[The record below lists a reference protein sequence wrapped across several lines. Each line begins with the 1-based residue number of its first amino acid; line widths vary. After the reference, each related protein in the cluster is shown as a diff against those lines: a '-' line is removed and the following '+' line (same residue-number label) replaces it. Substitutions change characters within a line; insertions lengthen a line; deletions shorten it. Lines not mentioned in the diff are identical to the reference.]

1 MSDWRGRGTAIGVLA
16 LLLGQLAL
24 LTAQVRDQESGATR
38 LESIALRLVA
48 PVARL
53 VSGTV
58 DLAASAGSGFK
69 SNEALRDEVRR
80 LEEEL
85 QSLRMERLR
94 LRSLDDQ
101 VERLSNALGYR
112 PPFQGELRLA
122 DVVYVDHASWL
133 QTLFLFMPG
142 RQAVPSSPV
151 TSSDGLVGR
160 VILAEGSYAKVQLV
174 TDRASG
180 VGAMIER
187 TRRQGIARGAG
198 REGLTLEYVPLQ
210 ADVQVG
216 DRVVTSGTDG
226 LYPRGVAIG
235 TVVEV
240 APGGELF
247 HSIRLAPAVDFGM
260 LDQAFVLLADS
271 LPGRLKGS
279 TSASP

>member
-1 MSDWRGRGTAIGVLA
+1 MSAWRTRGATIGVLA

-24 LTAQVRDQESGATR
+24 LTSQVREEGTGTSR
-38 LESIALRLVA
+38 LESITVRLVG

-53 VSGTV
+53 VSGTI
-58 DLAASAGSGFK
+58 DLAAATGSGFK
-69 SNEALRDEVRR
+69 SNEALREEVQELEGELQALR
-80 LEEEL
+80 LE
-85 QSLRMERLR
+85 QLR

-142 RQAVPSSPV
+142 RQAIPSSPV
-151 TSSDGLVGR
+151 TSVDGLVGR

-216 DRVVTSGTDG
+216 DRIVTSGTDG

-235 TVVEV
+235 TVIEV
-240 APGGELF
+240 VPGGELF
-247 HSIRLAPAVDFGM
+247 HAIRLSPAVDFGM
-260 LDQAFVLLADS
+260 LDQVFVLLADS

-279 TSASP
+279 SSASP

>member
-1 MSDWRGRGTAIGVLA
+1 MSGGRGRWTTLGVTA
-16 LLLGQLAL
+16 LLLAQLAL
-24 LTAQVRDQESGATR
+24 LTSQVREKESGATR
-38 LESIALRLVA
+38 LESIALRLVG

-53 VSGTV
+53 VSGSV
-58 DLAASAGSGFK
+58 DLASSAGSGFK
-69 SNEALRDEVRR
+69 TNESLREEVVR
-80 LEEEL
+80 LEGEL
-85 QSLRMERLR
+85 QAMRLEQLR
-94 LRSLDDQ
+94 LQTLDDQ

-112 PPFQGELRLA
+112 PPFEGELRLA

-151 TSSDGLVGR
+151 TSVDGLVGR
-160 VILAEGSYAKVQLV
+160 VILTEGSYAKVQLV

-187 TRRQGIARGAG
+187 TRRQGIVRGAG
-198 REGLTLEYVPLQ
+198 RDGLTLEYVPLQ

-216 DRVVTSGTDG
+216 DRIVTSGTDG

-240 APGGELF
+240 VPGGELF
-247 HSIRLAPAVDFGM
+247 HSVHLAPAVDFGR

>member
-1 MSDWRGRGTAIGVLA
+1 MSSWRGRGTALGVLA
-16 LLLGQLAL
+16 LLVGQLAL
-24 LTAQVRDQESGATR
+24 LTSQVRDQEGGATR
-38 LESIALRLVA
+38 LESYALRLVA

-58 DLAASAGSGFK
+58 DTVASAGSGFK
-69 SNEALRDEVRR
+69 SNEALREEVRR

-94 LRSLDDQ
+94 VRTLDDQ

-122 DVVYVDHASWL
+122 DVVYIDHASWL

-142 RQAVPSSPV
+142 RHAVPSSPV
-151 TSSDGLVGR
+151 TATDGLVGR

-180 VGAMIER
+180 VGAMNER

-198 REGLTLEYVPLQ
+198 RDGLTLEYVPLQ

-216 DRVVTSGTDG
+216 DRNVTSGTDG
-226 LYPRGVAIG
+226 LYPRGVQIG
-235 TVVEV
+235 TVIEV

-247 HSIRLAPAVDFGM
+247 HSIQLAPAVDFGV
-260 LDQAFVLLADS
+260 LDQVFVLLADS
-271 LPGRLKGS
+271 LPGRLRGS

>member
-1 MSDWRGRGTAIGVLA
+1 MSKWRQRASGAGVLA

-24 LTAQVRDQESGATR
+24 LTSEVRDQGAGPTR
-38 LESIALRLVA
+38 LESAAMRLVA

-53 VSGTV
+53 VSGTI
-58 DLAASAGSGFK
+58 DLARSTGDGFK
-69 SNEALRDEVRR
+69 SKETLRDEVAR
-80 LEEEL
+80 LEGRIQEL
-85 QSLRMERLR
+85 EQEKLR
-94 LRSLDDQ
+94 LQGLPAQ

-112 PPFQGELRLA
+112 PPFQGQIRLA
-122 DVVYVDHASWL
+122 DVVYIDHTSWL
-133 QTLFLFMPG
+133 QTLFVFMPG
-142 RQAVPSSPV
+142 RQAVPGSPV
-151 TSSDGLVGR
+151 SSSDGLVGR

-198 REGLTLEYVPLQ
+198 RDGITLEYVPLQ

-216 DRVVTSGTDG
+216 DRVISSGTDG
-226 LYPRGVAIG
+226 LYPRGVPIG
-235 TVVEV
+235 TVVDV
-240 APGGELF
+240 SPGGELF
-247 HSIRLAPAVDFGM
+247 HAVRLAPAVDFGK
-260 LDQAFVLLADS
+260 LDSVYVLLADS

>member
-1 MSDWRGRGTAIGVLA
+1 MSGWRRRGSTIGVLA

-24 LTAQVRDQESGATR
+24 LTSQVRDADSGTSR
-38 LESIALRLVA
+38 LESIAVRLVG

-53 VSGTV
+53 VSGTI
-58 DLAASAGSGFK
+58 DLAASTGSGFK
-69 SNEALRDEVRR
+69 SNEALREEVQELEGELQALR
-80 LEEEL
+80 LE
-85 QSLRMERLR
+85 QLR

-101 VERLSNALGYR
+101 VERLSDALGYR

-151 TSSDGLVGR
+151 TSVDGLVGR
-160 VILAEGSYAKVQLV
+160 VILTEGSYAKVQLV

-180 VGAMIER
+180 IGAMIER

-198 REGLTLEYVPLQ
+198 RDGLTLEYVPLQ
-210 ADVQVG
+210 ADLQVG

-226 LYPRGVAIG
+226 LYPRGVPIG

-247 HSIRLAPAVDFGM
+247 HAVRLAPAVDFGV

>member
-1 MSDWRGRGTAIGVLA
+1 MA
-16 LLLGQLAL
+16 LLLAQLVL
-24 LTAQVRDQESGATR
+24 LTSQVRDETGGGTR
-38 LESIALRLVA
+38 LEAIALRVVA
-48 PVARL
+48 PVTRL

-58 DLAASAGSGFK
+58 DLVAAAGSGFR
-69 SNEALRDEVRR
+69 SNETLRDEVRR

-85 QSLRMERLR
+85 RALRMERLR
-94 LRSLDDQ
+94 LDSLDDQ

-112 PPFQGELRLA
+112 PPFQGQLRLA

-133 QTLFLFMPG
+133 QTLLLYMPG
-142 RQAVPSSPV
+142 RQAVASSPV
-151 TSSDGLVGR
+151 TSTDGLVGR

-216 DRVVTSGTDG
+216 DRVLTSGTDG
-226 LYPRGVAIG
+226 LYPRGIAIG
-235 TVVEV
+235 AVVEV

-247 HSIRLAPAVDFGM
+247 HSIQLAPAVDFGV
-260 LDQAFVLLADS
+260 LDQVFVLLADS

>member
-1 MSDWRGRGTAIGVLA
+1 VRGRGVTLGVLA
-16 LLLGQLAL
+16 LLLAQLVL
-24 LTAQVRDQESGATR
+24 LSSQARDQGAAAGGS
-38 LESIALRLVA
+38 LIEAYALRLVA
-48 PVARL
+48 PVTRL
-53 VSGTV
+53 VRGTV
-58 DLAASAGSGFK
+58 DLVAASSSGFR
-69 SNEALRDEVRR
+69 SSEALREEVSRLEQEVR
-80 LEEEL
+80 E
-85 QSLRMERLR
+85 LRMERLR
-94 LRSLDDQ
+94 LHSLDDQ
-101 VERLSNALGYR
+101 VERLSSALGYKA
-112 PPFQGELRLA
+112 PFEGELRVA

-133 QTLFLFMPG
+133 QTLFVYMPG
-142 RQAVPSSPV
+142 RRAGASSPV

-180 VGAMIER
+180 IGAMIER

-198 REGLTLEYVPLQ
+198 RDGLTLEYVPLQ

-226 LYPRGVAIG
+226 IYPRGIPIG
-235 TVVEV
+235 TVLEV

-247 HSIRLAPAVDFGM
+247 HAVRLRPAVDFGT
-260 LDQAFVLLADS
+260 LDQVFVLLADS

>member
-1 MSDWRGRGTAIGVLA
+1 VSRGRGSTFGVL
-16 LLLGQLAL
+16 LLLLAQLVL
-24 LTAQVRDQESGATR
+24 VTMQVRSQASGATR
-38 LESIALRLVA
+38 LESLALRLIA
-48 PVARL
+48 PVTRV

-58 DLAASAGSGFK
+58 DVAKSAGSGFR
-69 SNEALRDEVRR
+69 SRDALLEEVRR
-80 LEEEL
+80 LEAENEA
-85 QSLRMERLR
+85 LRMERLR

-112 PPFQGELRLA
+112 PAFEGQLRLA
-122 DVVYVDHASWL
+122 DVVYVDHSSWL
-133 QTLFLFMPG
+133 RTLFLFEPG
-142 RQAVPSSPV
+142 RQAVASSPV
-151 TSSDGLVGR
+151 MSTTGLVGR

-180 VGAMIER
+180 VGAMVER

-216 DRVVTSGTDG
+216 DRIVTSGTDG
-226 LYPRGVAIG
+226 LYPRGIPIG
-235 TVVEV
+235 TVREV

-247 HSIRLAPAVDFGM
+247 HSIALAPAVDFGQ
-260 LDQAFVLLADS
+260 LDQVFVLLADT
-271 LPGRLKGS
+271 LPGRLKSS